1 MRKFLAATL
10 FSLALVTG
18 AAAQEGVV
26 DKTKSA
32 GAEVGDKAEDVKD
45 QTVKGAKKAGEA
57 TKKGVNEVGDK
68 AEDVGDKVGDTAGD
82 VKDATVHGAKKA
94 GSATKKGAA
103 EVGDKAEDVKDKT
116 AKGAKKTGNWFSRGW
131 HKVFGD

>member
-1 MRKFLAATL
+1 MRKVLTSLLFALALAA
-10 FSLALVTG
+10 G
-18 AAAQEGVV
+18 AAAQESKVDTAV

-45 QTVKGAKKAGEA
+45 QTVKGAKKVGSA

-68 AEDVGDKVGDTAGD
+68 AEDVGDKAGD

-94 GSATKKGAA
+94 GHATKKGVN
-103 EVGDKAEDVKDKT
+103 EVGDKAEDVGDAT
-116 AKGAKKTGNWFSRGW
+116 AKGAKKSGNWIKRTWRKIF
-131 HKVFGD
+131 